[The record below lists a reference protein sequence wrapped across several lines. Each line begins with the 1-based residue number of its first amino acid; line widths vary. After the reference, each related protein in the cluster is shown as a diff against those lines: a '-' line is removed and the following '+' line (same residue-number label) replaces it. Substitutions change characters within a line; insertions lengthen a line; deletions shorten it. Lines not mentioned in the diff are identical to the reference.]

1 MSLINFPEQLDIVDD
16 FAHPL
21 PVRVISE
28 LLGVPIEDKVRFEVW
43 VSALIRTIEPA
54 HNVSEAEVE
63 ESASRTVIQMT
74 EDLRDLVITHR
85 DRPRDDLISAL
96 VVGKD
101 VEEWVRSKNSM
112 TDAEFQGMMKD
123 LSN

>member
-74 EDLRDLVITHR
+74 EDLRDLVITRR

>member
-1 MSLINFPEQLDIVDD
+1 
-16 FAHPL
+16 
-21 PVRVISE
+21 
-28 LLGVPIEDKVRFEVW
+28 
-43 VSALIRTIEPA
+43 
-54 HNVSEAEVE
+54 
-63 ESASRTVIQMT
+63 MT